1 MCVSEHVGGKYPP
14 THPLRS
20 QSTDHT
26 HSPSA
31 QIWLS
36 ASISTLATAD
46 CSFGGYL
53 ISLLFEQ
60 STVSFHYHSILSNL
74 QWDLSLQF
82 CFTPTLNGA
91 SNLLL
96 LSSDFRFPIH
106 NIVQQQ
112 TRRTDKF
119 SLLTRSDPLPHFLLG
134 GLPPVAPP
142 FSSSRIRC
150 RVVFSKQFAL
160 VIFSDSAAVRSGKI
174 GNLGEAEREVFLS
187 EMDLVQ
193 YLLATFTRIGMWRA
207 S

>member
-1 MCVSEHVGGKYPP
+1 MTDNFAPENLCRQTNPYSSIEFDWIVWPICRRCVWASTWVGNLHPP
-14 THPLRS
+14 TEK
-20 QSTDHT
+20 STDHT

-36 ASISTLATAD
+36 ASISTLATTD

-53 ISLLFEQ
+53 ISLMFEQ

-74 QWDLSLQF
+74 PWDLSLQF

-96 LSSDFRFPIH
+96 LSSDYRFPIH

-112 TRRTDKF
+112 KWGEANADKF
-119 SLLTRSDPLPHFLLG
+119 SLSTRSNPLPHFLLG

-142 FSSSRIRC
+142 FSSVLAFGLG
-150 RVVFSKQFAL
+150 VVWCFQSSL
-160 VIFSDSAAVRSGKI
+160 R
-174 GNLGEAEREVFLS
+174 
-187 EMDLVQ
+187 
-193 YLLATFTRIGMWRA
+193 
-207 S
+207 